1 MADVNDMMAA
11 YAKDAVEYAEQLKK
25 ELDYSEKSIQLVE
38 EICTLL
44 YNAIPRNFFQKI
56 IRKTPSEETVIHMSK
71 MLGGYIGEVMIKHYG
86 GCWDIEDFM
95 NQGNTVLVKTGE
107 LKTFPVSKVY
117 KRLKNGPED
126 NVYYYYQV
134 MTKELTRSS

>member
-1 MADVNDMMAA
+1 M
-11 YAKDAVEYAEQLKK
+11 
-25 ELDYSEKSIQLVE
+25 YSFVQCYSQE
-38 EICTLL
+38 
-44 YNAIPRNFFQKI
+44 FFQKL

-86 GCWDIEDFM
+86 GNWDIEDFM
-95 NQGNTVLVKTGE
+95 NQGNTVLVNIGE

-134 MTKELTRSS
+134 MTKELPRSS